1 MKKILFMAVFLISS
15 FAAFAFDF
23 SSNFGFKQQETSD
36 AYQQYV
42 GQSFFIRQAMGQLET
57 WDKSGFKYDESYNGK
72 VYTISKITV
81 KDITLNDKPN
91 KEISILAVEN
101 GGKKKIKF
109 KAYEEVSVKYSL
121 WSGIKRW
128 PLISWMP
135 IVFTKPFEEFK
146 QSHIGEIVQHDMV
159 KDQYEIIDIFIGKGE
174 GDKYAT
180 AETNVKVKN
189 QRTGDI
195 VECSYS
201 KVNTKPFENA
211 LKGGYNMAL
220 VKVEKPDD
228 ATNRYGETKLIQDEG
243 IDKFTYNDS
252 IINMIIFGTSEKFS
266 FVLKNVSNHS
276 LKIIWNEAAFV
287 GLDGSSSRVMH
298 VGTKFSERDGDQPA
312 TTVIKGSK
320 LDDVITPTAN
330 VYYDDGITIG
340 YKTIGN
346 GWKTRS
352 MLPKDYVGK
361 EAGEIRVMLPIQ
373 IKDVVNE
380 YTFVFRVYYS
390 YFHPELLH
398 AEKL

>member
-1 MKKILFMAVFLISS
+1 MIDKYMDMLVECLEKKNQILDS
-15 FAAFAFDF
+15 
-23 SSNFGFKQQETSD
+23 
-36 AYQQYV
+36 
-42 GQSFFIRQAMGQLET
+42 
-57 WDKSGFKYDESYNGK
+57 
-72 VYTISKITV
+72 
-81 KDITLNDKPN
+81 
-91 KEISILAVEN
+91 LAVVN
-101 GGKKKIKF
+101 KK
-109 KAYEEVSVKYSL
+109 
-121 WSGIKRW
+121 
-128 PLISWMP
+128 
-135 IVFTKPFEEFK
+135 
-146 QSHIGEIVQHDMV
+146 Q
-159 KDQYEIIDIFIGKGE
+159 
-174 GDKYAT
+174 
-180 AETNVKVKN
+180 
-189 QRTGDI
+189 
-195 VECSYS
+195 
-201 KVNTKPFENA
+201 
-211 LKGGYNMAL
+211 
-220 VKVEKPDD
+220 
-228 ATNRYGETKLIQDEG
+228 TKLIQDEG